1 MIASQQYFK
10 INMLNFLQ
18 KENQKQT
25 DNITKK
31 TPKSQAREWFD
42 AVIVAVAAAVL
53 VRWCIVEACTIPT
66 PSMEGTLLVGDFLF
80 VSKLHYGAR
89 TPQTPLQIPLTHQN
103 IWGTN
108 TPSFASWL
116 QLPSYRLPAL
126 SKVQRNDVVVF
137 NYSGKDED
145 FLPVDVRTNFIKRC
159 IALPKDTLEISDM
172 KVYVNGKLSSM
183 TAQMQSGYYVLARD
197 VISENAFQ
205 LVGISDYR
213 SAPNGYFINATAEAA
228 RNLRNVPS
236 VDDVIPIK
244 QPKGKGNEKVFP
256 FSILFEWNLD
266 NFGALVVPAK
276 DMRIVL
282 DEKNIA
288 LYESVILRHE
298 NNQNAKIEK
307 GKLYIDNQ
315 EIKTYTFKQNYYFML
330 GDNRHNSDDSRIW
343 GFVPESHIVGKA
355 LWVWWS
361 MNPEGKLTDIF
372 SRIRWSRIGNTIN

>member
-1 MIASQQYFK
+1 
-10 INMLNFLQ
+10 MLNFLQ
-18 KENQKQT
+18 NKNSKQA
-25 DNITKK
+25 DNITQKK
-31 TPKSQAREWFD
+31 PKSQAREWFD

-116 QLPSYRLPAL
+116 QLPSYRLPAF

-159 IALPKDTLEISDM
+159 VALPKDTLEISDM

-183 TAQMQSGYYVLARD
+183 PAQMQSGYYVLARD
-197 VISENAFQ
+197 VISESAFQ

-213 SAPNGYFINATAEAA
+213 SAPNGYFINATAESA

-276 DMRIVL
+276 DMTIVL
-282 DEKNIA
+282 DEKNLT
-288 LYESVILRHE
+288 LYESIILRHE
-298 NNQNAKIEK
+298 NNQTAKVEK

-315 EIKTYTFKQNYYFML
+315 EVKTYTFKQNYYFML

-361 MNPEGKLTDIF
+361 MNPEGELTDIF
-372 SRIRWSRIGNTIN
+372 SRIRWSRIGSAIN